1 MKQESS
7 INDNYLQGENS
18 VKINILVKKPNLMLK
33 LYNYPM
39 HITCSH
45 MILAIKKPTNMYCTV
60 IMYT

>member
-18 VKINILVKKPNLMLK
+18 VKINILVKKPNLILK

-45 MILAIKKPTNMYCTV
+45 MILAI
-60 IMYT
+60 